1 MFVAVV
7 DAGSFSAAGRRLKLS
22 TSVVSHHISKLEGKL
37 GVTLLFRSTRSLS
50 LTSEGEAILPAA
62 RRMVQAG
69 AEALDANTDDS
80 DQPVGSLRITMP
92 AFGDQSA
99 IHRCVWDFAKT
110 YPMVAIALQSSDE
123 QVDLVKEGYDL
134 AIRLGMLRDSSLK
147 SRRVGTF
154 ERVLVGARDYF
165 DQMPPVRTFEDLNR
179 CQFVSIS
186 MLSDTIV
193 LERNGERV
201 EFLPDNAQ
209 LEVNSIAS
217 AVAAVRAGV
226 GIQHLPLSEI
236 EDELQSGE
244 LVEAMPGWKLP
255 TMGVYAVWP
264 DVGPQKKL
272 TRRFIDAL
280 VSVGDEIV

>member
-1 MFVAVV
+1 M
-7 DAGSFSAAGRRLKLS
+7 
-22 TSVVSHHISKLEGKL
+22 
-37 GVTLLFRSTRSLS
+37 
-50 LTSEGEAILPAA
+50 LPAA
-62 RRMVQAG
+62 RRMVEAG

-110 YPMVAIALQSSDE
+110 YPMVAISLQSSDE
-123 QVDLVKEGYDL
+123 QVDLVKEGFDL

-154 ERVLVGARDYF
+154 VRVLVGARSYF
-165 DQMPPVRTFEDLNR
+165 DQMPPIKTFEDLNR

-186 MLSDTIV
+186 MLPDTMV
-193 LERNGERV
+193 LERNGERI
-201 EFLPDNAQ
+201 EFLPDNVQ

-236 EDELQSGE
+236 EDALQSGE
-244 LVEAMPGWKLP
+244 LVEAMPGWTLP
-255 TMGVYAVWP
+255 TMGVFAVWP

>member
-7 DAGSFSAAGRRLKLS
+7 NAGSFSAAGRRLKLS
-22 TSVVSHHISKLEGKL
+22 TSVVSHHISKLEAKL
-37 GVTLLFRSTRSLS
+37 GVTLFFRSTRSLS
-50 LTSEGEAILPAA
+50 LTSEGEAMLPAA
-62 RRMVQAG
+62 RRMVEAG

-110 YPMVAIALQSSDE
+110 YPMVAISLQSSDE
-123 QVDLVKEGYDL
+123 QVDLVKEGFDL

-154 ERVLVGARDYF
+154 ERVLVGARSYF
-165 DQMPPVRTFEDLNR
+165 DQMPPIKTFEDLNR

-186 MLSDTIV
+186 MLPDTMV
-193 LERNGERV
+193 LERNGERI
-201 EFLPDNAQ
+201 EFLPDNVQ

-236 EDELQSGE
+236 EDALQSGE
-244 LVEAMPGWKLP
+244 LVEAMPGWTLP
-255 TMGVYAVWP
+255 TMGVFAVWP